1 VTVASDPYA
10 VLGIDAS
17 ATDAEL
23 RAAYRQAVLREHPDH
38 NGGSPESARRF
49 EAVQEAYALIRVQRT
64 RQTMAGE
71 SRARASQGAAGGGAG
86 PDPTGSSPAG
96 ARPGAGPGPG
106 TGTGTRAPGG
116 DPAVDARLAELERQL
131 AKARGARERARR
143 AAREAEAR
151 LTQNRPG
158 RPSDEELGYITTED
172 SFGRIVSDAASELF
186 SEVRRRDVPKRV
198 SDLID
203 ELGSKLT
210 GEPPE
215 R

>member
-1 VTVASDPYA
+1 MASDPYA

-23 RAAYRQAVLREHPDH
+23 RAAYRQAVQREHPDH

-49 EAVQEAYALIRVQRT
+49 EAVQEAYALLRVQRT
-64 RQTMAGE
+64 RHTMAGE
-71 SRARASQGAAGGGAG
+71 RRERRGSQGGAGGGAG
-86 PDPTGSSPAG
+86 RAGSTPPPSAAG
-96 ARPGAGPGPG
+96 NSGL
-106 TGTGTRAPGG
+106 
-116 DPAVDARLAELERQL
+116 DARLAELERQL
-131 AKARGARERARR
+131 AEAREARERIRR

-151 LTQNRPG
+151 VAHNRPG
-158 RPSDEELGYITTED
+158 RPSDEELGYIKTED
-172 SFGRIVSDAASELF
+172 SFGRIISDAASELF